1 MQSGL
6 PSFPFDFPDCKAYTS
21 FMADEAAAL
30 DTASE
35 LRPLAVRP
43 SRVPIPSPWNC
54 IVSTVLK
61 GPNIL
66 RGSLT
71 MDAQTSS
78 GIIPE
83 NSILNVDSKD
93 EASLAECQAA
103 VVFPE
108 QNSGKWELQDCEDSL
123 ALQTFRWPIGFVT
136 TGFVRGSFAGSACF
150 QPGRR
155 LLMPPGKGLDTF
167 DRYLPDAAGDG
178 ASVAVNSAP
187 VTPSGTE
194 TKAGLDV
201 HLGNGGMDLRS
212 LTGGSPE
219 GIPFAVGDLVWGKT
233 KNHPWWP
240 ALVSDPSR
248 APIDA
253 KKAHPSDVSLLLVY
267 CFGSGALAWCE
278 PAQLKPFVE
287 DFHRMARQSSSKS
300 FVAAVEGALDEIRR
314 RLQLELTCG
323 CVPPE
328 TAGKTAECPA
338 GRPPVS
344 NFQPLEFLEHLQD
357 VACDVTMADVLQVAA
372 LRSWVIAFGKGWTA
386 GLPGY
391 HPRREI
397 MELVDKIDLDV
408 PPGDLGDG
416 NEDGDSECWI
426 TGSRVRKGLKT
437 SADNSHK
444 RQKKRSMAA
453 LIAGTELETVELSD
467 GDEFTVEEKVKGV
480 KSHMIK
486 KDKDMDADG
495 CGVEAHE
502 DTGSGR
508 RERKKSKYLSP
519 PYTCLG
525 AYTNTLDSPRSGEV
539 KSPRKAAEASRALN
553 SDISSLLRCDS
564 EAIQKEEDTSNP
576 GFGIESTSVND
587 ILPELLC
594 TARNP
599 LHLKWNRSAKMIK
612 SFFVKYR
619 SSMYSSGS
627 DFLTYQ
633 KHHNECC
640 QVSIESPNKLI
651 VNNSS
656 ELGKSEGGWK
666 DKKDAADLEVETGL
680 APDSRSCSEQGKA
693 GRKRKMRNNED
704 NNVAPA
710 DLEPRVI
717 NIPVERKNIK
727 SKVVA
732 TGESVVLCPEPVNCM
747 QPAEVG
753 NKMNK
758 KGKGVTDGQK
768 AVEPGRD
775 LSGCSQDGNSKRK
788 RKKSKRADADV
799 RLVDSIR
806 GITNTLEKVKS
817 EHTTNDDE
825 TCYPGALLL
834 TFAPGVP
841 LPSQSELISTFRKY
855 GVVIESET
863 ELLKDTSS
871 ARVVF
876 AKSTDAEKALN
887 SSDKTGVFGPPFANY
902 HLHYLP
908 PIACSS
914 HPMPPLPYI
923 RESLERMISTLTTT
937 TSVKE
942 TGPSDGMKP
951 AARENLVG
959 DMEGLLKKVKTMLN
973 GAAAGT

>member
-1 MQSGL
+1 METLEATEPMSGESPTQPQGL
-6 PSFPFDFPDCKAYTS
+6 DPPQPPPAPSERGLLES
-21 FMADEAAAL
+21 RHLADAAA
-30 DTASE
+30 
-35 LRPLAVRP
+35 
-43 SRVPIPSPWNC
+43 
-54 IVSTVLK
+54 
-61 GPNIL
+61 
-66 RGSLT
+66 
-71 MDAQTSS
+71 
-78 GIIPE
+78 
-83 NSILNVDSKD
+83 
-93 EASLAECQAA
+93 
-103 VVFPE
+103 
-108 QNSGKWELQDCEDSL
+108 
-123 ALQTFRWPIGFVT
+123 
-136 TGFVRGSFAGSACF
+136 
-150 QPGRR
+150 
-155 LLMPPGKGLDTF
+155 
-167 DRYLPDAAGDG
+167 DG
-178 ASVAVNSAP
+178 ASVTANMAP

-194 TKAGLDV
+194 AKANVDV
-201 HLGNGGMDLRS
+201 HFGNGGLGLGS
-212 LTGGSPE
+212 LTGASLE
-219 GIPFAVGDLVWGKT
+219 GIPFAVDDLVWGKT

-253 KKAHPSDVSLLLVY
+253 KKAHLSDVSLLLVY
-267 CFGSGALAWCE
+267 CFGSGAYAWCE

-314 RLQLELTCG
+314 RLQLALTCG

-328 TAGKTAECPA
+328 TGGKTAECPA
-338 GRPPVS
+338 GRLPVS

-357 VACDVTMADVLQVAA
+357 VACDVTMANVLQVAA
-372 LRSWVIAFGKGWTA
+372 LRSWVIAFGKGWTT

-416 NEDGDSECWI
+416 NEEGDGECWI

-437 SADNSHK
+437 SEDNLHK

-453 LIAGTELETVELSD
+453 LIAGTELDTVELSE
-467 GDEFTVEEKVKGV
+467 GDEFIVEEKVKGV
-480 KSHMIK
+480 KNQMMK
-486 KDKDMDADG
+486 KEKDMDADG
-495 CGVEAHE
+495 CGVEAQE

-525 AYTNTLDSPRSGEV
+525 AYTNTLDSPTSGEV
-539 KSPRKAAEASRALN
+539 KSPRKSAEASRALN
-553 SDISSLLRCDS
+553 SDISSLLRLDS
-564 EAIQKEEDTSNP
+564 EAVQKEEDTSNP
-576 GFGIESTSVND
+576 GFGIDSTSVND
-587 ILPELLC
+587 ILSELLC

-633 KHHNECC
+633 KLHNECC

-666 DKKDAADLEVETGL
+666 DKKDAADLQIETGL
-680 APDSRSCSEQGKA
+680 APDSRSCSEQGKV
-693 GRKRKMRNNED
+693 GQKRKMRKNED
-704 NNVAPA
+704 NNVTPA

-758 KGKGVTDGQK
+758 KGKGVTNGQK
-768 AVEPGRD
+768 AVEPGHD
-775 LSGCSQDGNSKRK
+775 LSGCSQDDNSRRK
-788 RKKSKRADADV
+788 RKKRKCANADAP
-799 RLVDSIR
+799 LVDSIR
-806 GITNTLEKVKS
+806 GITYTLEKVKS
-817 EHTTNDDE
+817 EHTRKDDE
-825 TCYPGALLL
+825 TCYSYPGALLL

-863 ELLKDTSS
+863 ELLKETSS

-876 AKSTDAEKALN
+876 AKSTDAEKAFN

-908 PIACSS
+908 PIACSP
-914 HPMPPLPYI
+914 HPIPPLPYI

-959 DMEGLLKKVKTMLN
+959 DMEGLLKKVNTMLN

>member
-1 MQSGL
+1 METLEATEPMSGESPTQPQSSGS
-6 PSFPFDFPDCKAYTS
+6 PQP
-21 FMADEAAAL
+21 
-30 DTASE
+30 
-35 LRPLAVRP
+35 PLAP
-43 SRVPIPSPWNC
+43 S
-54 IVSTVLK
+54 
-61 GPNIL
+61 
-66 RGSLT
+66 
-71 MDAQTSS
+71 
-78 GIIPE
+78 E
-83 NSILNVDSKD
+83 
-93 EASLAECQAA
+93 
-103 VVFPE
+103 
-108 QNSGKWELQDCEDSL
+108 
-123 ALQTFRWPIGFVT
+123 
-136 TGFVRGSFAGSACF
+136 
-150 QPGRR
+150 RR
-155 LLMPPGKGLDTF
+155 LLEST
-167 DRYLPDAAGDG
+167 YLADAAADG
-178 ASVAVNSAP
+178 ASVAANLAP

-194 TKAGLDV
+194 AKDDV
-201 HLGNGGMDLRS
+201 DAHFGNGGLGLGSVTGES
-212 LTGGSPE
+212 LE
-219 GIPFAVGDLVWGKT
+219 GIPIAVGDLVWGKT

-253 KKAHPSDVSLLLVY
+253 KKAHLNDVSLLLVY
-267 CFGSGALAWCE
+267 CFGSGAFAWCE

-287 DFHRMARQSSSKS
+287 DFHRMTRQSSSKS

-328 TAGKTAECPA
+328 AGGKTAECPA
-338 GRPPVS
+338 GRLPIS

-372 LRSWVIAFGKGWTA
+372 LRSWVIAFAKGWTA

-416 NEDGDSECWI
+416 NEEGDSECWI
-426 TGSRVRKGLKT
+426 TGSRVRKGLET
-437 SADNSHK
+437 SEDNLHK

-453 LIAGTELETVELSD
+453 LIAGMELDTVELSD

-480 KSHMIK
+480 KNQMIK
-486 KDKDMDADG
+486 KVKDMDADD
-495 CGVEAHE
+495 CGVEAQE

-564 EAIQKEEDTSNP
+564 ESVEKEEDTSNP

-587 ILPELLC
+587 ILAELLC

-612 SFFVKYR
+612 SFFIKYR

-656 ELGKSEGGWK
+656 ELGKSEGEWK
-666 DKKDAADLEVETGL
+666 DKKDAADLQVETGL
-680 APDSRSCSEQGKA
+680 APDSRSCSEQCKV
-693 GRKRKMRNNED
+693 GRKRKMRKNED
-704 NNVAPA
+704 NNVTPA
-710 DLEPRVI
+710 DLEPQVI

-732 TGESVVLCPEPVNCM
+732 TGESVVLCPAPVNCM

-758 KGKGVTDGQK
+758 KGKGVTNGQK
-768 AVEPGRD
+768 AVDPVHN
-775 LSGCSQDGNSKRK
+775 LSECLQDGNSKRK
-788 RKKSKRADADV
+788 RKKSKRANADV
-799 RLVDSIR
+799 PLVDSIR
-806 GITNTLEKVKS
+806 GITNTMEKVKS
-817 EHTTNDDE
+817 EHTRKDDE
-825 TCYPGALLL
+825 TCYSYPGALLL
-834 TFAPGVP
+834 TFASGVP

-863 ELLKDTSS
+863 ELLKETSS

-876 AKSTDAEKALN
+876 AKSTDAEKAFN

-908 PIACSS
+908 PIACSP
-914 HPMPPLPYI
+914 HPIPPLPYI

-959 DMEGLLKKVKTMLN
+959 DMEGLLKKVNTMLD